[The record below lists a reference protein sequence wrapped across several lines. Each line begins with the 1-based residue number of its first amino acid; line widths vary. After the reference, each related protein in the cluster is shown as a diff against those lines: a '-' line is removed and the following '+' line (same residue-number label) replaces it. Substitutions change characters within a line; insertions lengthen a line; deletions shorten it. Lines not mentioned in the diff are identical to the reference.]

1 MNDVKCFGGT
11 RAVNKL
17 ASLVRVQENGE
28 VCPLAKLA
36 YLFLSNVLHT
46 VLLDNLSPW
55 SLETVLS
62 CTACRKPLFK
72 AVCHM

>member
-28 VCPLAKLA
+28 GMCCQCGRGL
-36 YLFLSNVLHT
+36 
-46 VLLDNLSPW
+46 
-55 SLETVLS
+55 
-62 CTACRKPLFK
+62 
-72 AVCHM
+72 